1 MQVINISHKIDEA
14 ENLILD
20 IKPVLQTY
28 GTFEYQ
34 ILAKGK
40 DLPTFVLQIYPVSK
54 NVWTSLL
61 VNVVQKITA
70 KGFYFSMT
78 TIENEQKISLNIII

>member
-1 MQVINISHKIDEA
+1 MQVINISQQIDTA
-14 ENLILD
+14 NNLILD
-20 IKPVLQTY
+20 LKPVLQTY

-40 DLPTFVLQIYPVSK
+40 DLPTFILQIYPVSK

-70 KGFYFSMT
+70 KGFYFSLH
-78 TIENEQKISLNIII
+78 TIEKETKISLNIII